1 MLRTDLLEDYRKII
15 RNSSWLF
22 LGELF
27 NRGIFFIISLI
38 IARNFL
44 TEEYGIFSFSL
55 SFVSLFIVLSD
66 LGLST
71 LIIREVSKDES
82 VAKKYIENISLIKIL
97 LSILTFLV
105 IILSSAVFVEGKITN
120 QLVILFSIYLIINSF
135 NEFIRSIF
143 KSFEKFKFDT
153 ISKITQGIILLMLV
167 LFLING
173 GYSIVTVSYSFII
186 SSIISL
192 IVSILILEKKF
203 FKLNFKNDLIFWK
216 KILKESWPFAGVGS
230 LTFVYYQIDQ
240 IMIKIFKGNFLL
252 GLYVYSYNIYGIVYT
267 ITNLISGVLYPRIV
281 RLISEGKYERF
292 HKSYLRISIILGLIA
307 TISLFFLS
315 DFLIKI
321 VYDIESRETVTVLK
335 IISIGIFFKFLSNT
349 FCYPLSAL
357 GFQKK
362 ILKILVITS
371 ILNIFLNTVLIPYIG
386 IIGAAISTLIS
397 EIGLFVLSFKNYREI
412 KNGKYLG
419 QRII

>member
-1 MLRTDLLEDYRKII
+1 MRIDMLRTDLLEDYRKII

-44 TEEYGIFSFSL
+44 TEEYGVFSFSL
-55 SFVSLFIVLSD
+55 SFVLLFIILSD

-192 IVSILILEKKF
+192 IVSILILEK
-203 FKLNFKNDLIFWK
+203 
-216 KILKESWPFAGVGS
+216 
-230 LTFVYYQIDQ
+230 
-240 IMIKIFKGNFLL
+240 
-252 GLYVYSYNIYGIVYT
+252 
-267 ITNLISGVLYPRIV
+267 
-281 RLISEGKYERF
+281 
-292 HKSYLRISIILGLIA
+292 
-307 TISLFFLS
+307 
-315 DFLIKI
+315 
-321 VYDIESRETVTVLK
+321 
-335 IISIGIFFKFLSNT
+335 
-349 FCYPLSAL
+349 
-357 GFQKK
+357 
-362 ILKILVITS
+362 
-371 ILNIFLNTVLIPYIG
+371 
-386 IIGAAISTLIS
+386 
-397 EIGLFVLSFKNYREI
+397 
-412 KNGKYLG
+412 
-419 QRII
+419 